1 MTDPTQVPMTSQPRQ
16 TPLRPEEAV
25 APGEGTVTM
34 VFPKPVNLTTNDGRL
49 VRFNS
54 GINEVPESLADH
66 EYLHLSGVKKH
77 DKSSAGWRNKL
88 KPQPSKASATMT
100 QHHVD
105 FMRSSGVDVADIMD
119 AQRQFDALSAEE
131 QQEFL
136 EDSGDF
142 VQNSQYVLQRRVQDR
157 EAGAKRPAP
166 PNPNQKEE
174 PGGPQPSSVHELI
187 QEGSVAGRGQ
197 VGRRDLEFEGSHPG
211 SFNRGMEL
219 PEKAKQPEE
228 QPMPAAPATGRAAA
242 PGIKQATTA
251 GQQVQRSTT
260 SSASKP
266 ENKGTAKTEDK
277 K

>member
-1 MTDPTQVPMTSQPRQ
+1 MTEPAQVPMTSQPRQ
-16 TPLRPEEAV
+16 TPLKPEEAV

-34 VFPKPVNLTTNDGRL
+34 VFPQPVNLTTNDNRL
-49 VRFNS
+49 VRFNA

-66 EYLHLSGVKKH
+66 QYLRLSGVKKH

-88 KPQPSKASATMT
+88 KPQPAKASATMT
-100 QHHVD
+100 QHHVE
-105 FMRSSGVDVADIMD
+105 FMRSSGVDVADVMD
-119 AQRQFDALSAEE
+119 AQRQFDGLSAEE

-157 EAGAKRPAP
+157 EAGARRPAP
-166 PNPNQKEE
+166 PNQKEE
-174 PGGPQPSSVHELI
+174 PGGPQPASVHELI
-187 QEGSVAGRGQ
+187 QEGSVAGREQ
-197 VGRRDLEFEGSHPG
+197 VGRRDLEFERSHPG

-219 PEKAKQPEE
+219 PDKSKQPEE
-228 QPMPAAPATGRAAA
+228 QVASAGRAAA
-242 PGIKQATTA
+242 PGIKQA

-266 ENKGTAKTEDK
+266 ESNKGTAKTEDK